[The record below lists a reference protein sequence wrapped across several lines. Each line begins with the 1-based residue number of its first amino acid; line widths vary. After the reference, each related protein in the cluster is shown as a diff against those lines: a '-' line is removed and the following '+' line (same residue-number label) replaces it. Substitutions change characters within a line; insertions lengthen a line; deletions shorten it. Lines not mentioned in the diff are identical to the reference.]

1 MVKVLDFGLAKQTH
15 SFAADEETQ
24 SIGTQVGTIM
34 GTAAYMSPEQAT
46 GHAADRRADIWAFGV
61 VLHEMVTGSRL
72 FSGQTTPEILSN
84 VLAQTPNLDGLPAPV
99 RVVVEKCLRKDPR
112 KRWQWIGDVRL
123 ALEEAPEPRPASER
137 PSQSRATSWA
147 LAATAILFAIAF
159 AVVSVLYLSRNLPS
173 LPAARFTVAIPG
185 DNAEAARFELSPNG
199 RILAIASIDGGRR
212 GLWVRP
218 LDSLQARLL
227 PGTEGA
233 ESPFWSPDSAQIG
246 FFANGRLMR
255 VPITGGAPSVVAQIG
270 AAFGGAS
277 WNDDGVIVF
286 SSSSLK
292 RVHST
297 GGSIT
302 PLRFDDLDNAVLP
315 RFLPDGRNM
324 LFRANRAK
332 GTESGIF
339 VGSLDDSHVQHV
351 LPEFSSAAYVP
362 AAGGRASGFL
372 LFERAGSLMSQ
383 PFDPSTLRMDGEAF
397 TVAEQIAG
405 ETGRTDF
412 TVSNGGVLAYRSA
425 TLFQLTWVSRS
436 GAKLSEVGSPGA
448 EWAPGGALR
457 TFRLSPDETK
467 VAYAREHDEG
477 GRANSEV
484 WQLDLLRNVPQRLT
498 FAPSPDL
505 VPVWS
510 PDSRQIAF
518 TSNRDDATG
527 FDSYVVSPG
536 SEERVLAKMPGGGWP
551 LDWSP
556 DGHVV
561 LQTQGGSVWIVPTGG
576 QNPIRY
582 LAADVRVARFAPN
595 GHWVAYVSSESGQS
609 DVVCTALP
617 RVWASAESV
626 RCRRHRASMATGRT

>member
-1 MVKVLDFGLAKQTH
+1 MSLTPGDTLGPYEIVQAIGRGGMGEVYRAHDRRLRRDVAVKVSVARFSQRFEQEARTIAALNHPNVCTLFDIGPNYLVMELVEGVTLADRLTAGPIPLDEALVIARQIAEALEAAHEHGIVHRDLKPGNVKVRPDGMVKVLDFGLAKQTP

-99 RVVVEKCLRKDPR
+99 RVVVEKCLRKEPR

-185 DNAEAARFELSPNG
+185 DDAEAARFELSPNG

-246 FFANGRLMR
+246 FFADGRLMR

-286 SSSSLK
+286 SSRSLK
-292 RVHST
+292 RVH
-297 GGSIT
+297 
-302 PLRFDDLDNAVLP
+302 R
-315 RFLPDGRNM
+315 
-324 LFRANRAK
+324 
-332 GTESGIF
+332 
-339 VGSLDDSHVQHV
+339 
-351 LPEFSSAAYVP
+351 
-362 AAGGRASGFL
+362 
-372 LFERAGSLMSQ
+372 
-383 PFDPSTLRMDGEAF
+383 
-397 TVAEQIAG
+397 
-405 ETGRTDF
+405 
-412 TVSNGGVLAYRSA
+412 YRRLHHA
-425 TLFQLTWVSRS
+425 T
-436 GAKLSEVGSPGA
+436 
-448 EWAPGGALR
+448 
-457 TFRLSPDETK
+457 
-467 VAYAREHDEG
+467 
-477 GRANSEV
+477 
-484 WQLDLLRNVPQRLT
+484 
-498 FAPSPDL
+498 
-505 VPVWS
+505 
-510 PDSRQIAF
+510 
-518 TSNRDDATG
+518 
-527 FDSYVVSPG
+527 
-536 SEERVLAKMPGGGWP
+536 
-551 LDWSP
+551 
-556 DGHVV
+556 
-561 LQTQGGSVWIVPTGG
+561 
-576 QNPIRY
+576 
-582 LAADVRVARFAPN
+582 
-595 GHWVAYVSSESGQS
+595 
-609 DVVCTALP
+609 
-617 RVWASAESV
+617 SV
-626 RCRRHRASMATGRT
+626 R